1 MQLKS
6 FAIARAA
13 LTALILGASAQATI
27 LTETSNLPTWN
38 AAVTSPVTQNFNAIG
53 TSFIGGAAGIPL
65 GGITYRGF
73 YNESS
78 SVGYDTYLYGSPV
91 PGENLG
97 SGGYMLGGAFSPR
110 IGTGASPS
118 DTGLSVN
125 FGSIASINA
134 ISFNFSGWRDNTW
147 DRARINS
154 TAGTPINLTLQVY
167 EGANLSIRTLVIPPA
182 AGVPLNPVSGFF
194 GFTTSGSISS
204 IRLLISTPTNTDL
217 NLVALDNLS
226 YATIGTSGGGGEIPE
241 PHTYLLCAAGL
252 FGAALLRRKKN

>member
-1 MQLKS
+1 MQFKS

-27 LTETSNLPTWN
+27 LTETSDLPTWN
-38 AAVTSPVTQNFNAIG
+38 ASVTSPVPQTFNGIG
-53 TSFIGGAAGIPL
+53 TSFVSGITGITL

-91 PGENLG
+91 SGENLG
-97 SGGYMLGGAFSPR
+97 SGGYMVGGAFGQT
-110 IGTGASPS
+110 GTGVSPS

-134 ISFNFSGWRDNTW
+134 LSFNFSGWRDNSTGT
-147 DRARINS
+147 RINS

-182 AGVPLNPVSGFF
+182 AGSPLNPVSGFF

-204 IRLLISTPTNTDL
+204 IRLLISTPTNTGL

-226 YATIGTSGGGGEIPE
+226 YATIETSGGGGSVPE
-241 PHTYLLCAAGL
+241 PQTYLLCAAGL

>member
-1 MQLKS
+1 MHYKS

-27 LTETSNLPTWN
+27 LTETSDLPTWN

-53 TSFIGGAAGIPL
+53 TSFIPGAAGIPL

-91 PGENLG
+91 SSENLG
-97 SGGYMLGGAFSPR
+97 SGGYMLGGAFSQT
-110 IGTGASPS
+110 GTGASPS

-134 ISFNFSGWRDNTW
+134 LSFNFSGWRDIIQSG
-147 DRARINS
+147 ARIYS

-182 AGVPLNPVSGFF
+182 AGSPLNPVSGFF

-204 IRLLISTPTNTDL
+204 IRLLISTPTNTNL

-241 PHTYLLCAAGL
+241 PQTYLLCAAGL

>member
-27 LTETSNLPTWN
+27 LTETSDLPTWN
-38 AAVTSPVTQNFNAIG
+38 AAVTSPVTQTFNGIG
-53 TSFIGGAAGIPL
+53 TSFISGATGIPL

-78 SVGYDTYLYGSPV
+78 SVGYDTYLYGSPG

-97 SGGYMLGGAFSPR
+97 SGGYMVGGAFSQT
-110 IGTGASPS
+110 GTGVSPS

-125 FGSIASINA
+125 FGSIASINTL
-134 ISFNFSGWRDNTW
+134 SFNFSGWRDNLSGT
-147 DRARINS
+147 RIYS

-182 AGVPLNPVSGFF
+182 AGSPLNPVSGFF

-204 IRLLISTPTNTDL
+204 IRLLISTPTNTSL
-217 NLVALDNLS
+217 NLVALDNFA
-226 YATIGTSGGGGEIPE
+226 YGTIATSGGGGEIPE
-241 PHTYLLCAAGL
+241 PQTYLLCAAGL
-252 FGAALLRRKKN
+252 FGAALLRLKKN